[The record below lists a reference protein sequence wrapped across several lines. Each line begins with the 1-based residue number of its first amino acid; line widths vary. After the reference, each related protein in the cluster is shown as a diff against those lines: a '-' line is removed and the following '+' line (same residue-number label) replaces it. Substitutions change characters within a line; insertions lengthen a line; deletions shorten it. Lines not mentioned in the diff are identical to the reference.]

1 MQHSKCAS
9 VSDVGVMAHHGLL
22 LHLHQVHT
30 QHSKHKF
37 NINTLHYITPHHTT
51 PHHTT
56 PQYTTPQST
65 TINRH
70 YTTTLLYNKTQHQSH
85 SHYCTTIQCKHYC
98 NITLP
103 LIQHSCSR
111 DLTQSQLHLQMHP
124 LTTSSTER
132 YTHHHALLEMT

>member
-9 VSDVGVMAHHGLL
+9 VSDVWVMAHHGLL
-22 LHLHQVHT
+22 LHLHQVHWIRKST
-30 QHSKHKF
+30 H
-37 NINTLHYITPHHTT
+37 NIASTNLISTHYTTLHHTT

-56 PQYTTPQST
+56 
-65 TINRH
+65 IHRH